1 LISDPVLAPSTQIAG
16 PDCSK
21 VPVCFPAERELTCT
35 LPERSSI
42 SGPNGRAKNRY
53 LAAGQLVLSGASW
66 QPMASRHISQNSRT
80 VVNQR
85 PYPVRLVLSDGTE
98 RIAGPWGLIL
108 LPLFASDGS
117 PLEVLLVEL
126 VFSQSQVEISDDAA

>member
-1 LISDPVLAPSTQIAG
+1 VLAPSTHKSPT
-16 PDCSK
+16 PDCGN
-21 VPVCFPAERELTCT
+21 VPVSLLAEREPTCT
-35 LPERSSI
+35 LPERSSP
-42 SGPNGRAKNRY
+42 SGPNGHAKNRY
-53 LAAGQLVLSGASW
+53 LAAGQLLLRGASW

-98 RIAGPWGLIL
+98 RIAGPWGMVL

-126 VFSQSQVEISDDAA
+126 VFSQSQIVMSNDAA